1 MYGKAPKMGSSK
13 MPKAMKQKA
22 MPMTIMVAV
31 SRPKSAPVRGER
43 TATNMMKKSSRGK

>member
-1 MYGKAPKMGSSK
+1 MYGKAPKMASSK

-31 SRPKSAPVRGER
+31 SKPKAMPMRGQR
-43 TATNMMKKSSRGK
+43 TATNMATKAKRGK